1 MDTITIK
8 IEGHENV
15 SFFISIL
22 EKFNFIK
29 EITVNKKNALQNKSI
44 EDAPIEWADKHPSI
58 DDFTGIWSDRS
69 ITLNDIQTKGWKR
82 N

>member
-15 SFFISIL
+15 SFFISLL
-22 EKFNFIK
+22 EKFNFVK
-29 EITVNKKNALQNKSI
+29 GITVNREKALSNKGF

-58 DDFTGIWSDRS
+58 DDFTGIWSNRS
-69 ITLNDIQTKGWKR
+69 ITLNDIRTKGWKR